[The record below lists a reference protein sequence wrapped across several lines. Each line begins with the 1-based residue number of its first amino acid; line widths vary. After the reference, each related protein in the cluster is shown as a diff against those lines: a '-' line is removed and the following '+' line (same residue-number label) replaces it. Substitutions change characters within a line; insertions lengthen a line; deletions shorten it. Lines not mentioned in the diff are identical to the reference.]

1 MNYLEIIFIILFLLN
16 ITFKIHGRGFGSSDY
31 FDANFD
37 ESKNCQNQ
45 NKIKELKKLKKCQVA
60 NAGKWERV
68 QRELLSVMLS
78 QVLMHNNGKIAK
90 LNYPKC

>member
-16 ITFKIHGRGFGSSDY
+16 ITIKIHGRGFGSSDY

-60 NAGKWERV
+60 NAGKKAPFQGETS
-68 QRELLSVMLS
+68 L
-78 QVLMHNNGKIAK
+78 
-90 LNYPKC
+90 